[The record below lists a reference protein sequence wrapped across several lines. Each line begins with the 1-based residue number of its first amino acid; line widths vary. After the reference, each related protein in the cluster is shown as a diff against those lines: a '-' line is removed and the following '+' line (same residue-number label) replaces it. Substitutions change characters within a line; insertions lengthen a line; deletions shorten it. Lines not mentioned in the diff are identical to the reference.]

1 MSVLRRKVRISY
13 EEERIPEGNVRCPSC
28 KGTGRYRFRWSEPSG
43 LNDPSVSDYRRCFR
57 CMGMGYIPISELK
70 KGEKSEE

>member
-1 MSVLRRKVRISY
+1 
-13 EEERIPEGNVRCPSC
+13 
-28 KGTGRYRFRWSEPSG
+28 
-43 LNDPSVSDYRRCFR
+43 VSDYRRCFR